1 MVQVV
6 DPKLSASYT
15 WNSAPPAPYSPK
27 YRRHGYYAILM
38 ALTVLSVIL
47 PVKNGIPHIH
57 AAIDSIL
64 NQRCTDFELI
74 IVDNCSTDQTLDGVR
89 SFHDPRIRII
99 QESRAGGPVA
109 FNTGLK
115 VASGDYIARMDADDV
130 ALPDRFARQ
139 IHYLETHS
147 DISIL
152 GTQAYKIND
161 MGETIGRSIVPQT
174 PAAIRLASRYA
185 APFVHPTLMFRRI
198 VWATLRGYR
207 EFSPGADY
215 DMLLRALES
224 GFRVANLPDFLLK
237 YRIRVDSVSHRNRQH
252 TIIHSL
258 SVKKMHRLR
267 REGRYTVERAILDK
281 LLRDSARRSRWFETL
296 DNHIDRLTWFRN
308 RCALKNRHDPRIIV
322 SNISIAAISSFH
334 PHMAIALWSAFRLK
348 MIIARHRRPHFDT
361 R

>member
-1 MVQVV
+1 
-6 DPKLSASYT
+6 
-15 WNSAPPAPYSPK
+15 
-27 YRRHGYYAILM
+27 
-38 ALTVLSVIL
+38 
-47 PVKNGIPHIH
+47 
-57 AAIDSIL
+57 
-64 NQRCTDFELI
+64 
-74 IVDNCSTDQTLDGVR
+74 
-89 SFHDPRIRII
+89 
-99 QESRAGGPVA
+99 
-109 FNTGLK
+109 
-115 VASGDYIARMDADDV
+115 
-130 ALPDRFARQ
+130 
-139 IHYLETHS
+139 
-147 DISIL
+147 
-152 GTQAYKIND
+152 

-308 RCALKNRHDPRIIV
+308 RCALKKSTRSAYHSLEHLNSRYQLVSSAHGHRALVRVPTKNDHRTPQPTALRHA
-322 SNISIAAISSFH
+322 IATAPLRTDGAISV
-334 PHMAIALWSAFRLK
+334 IRLSLG
-348 MIIARHRRPHFDT
+348 T
-361 R
+361 SE